1 MNLLFR
7 VLSRLSA
14 GKGST
19 VEPVI
24 RFNDDWKKLNV
35 EDKVKKQIITRT
47 SWENQSATYSEE
59 YYYGKII
66 LIDDGYAVVK
76 YKHLVT
82 LEREM
87 LKDLLWVSELEWKK
101 VRT

>member
-1 MNLLFR
+1 MNLLIR
-7 VLSRLSA
+7 ILSLLSDN
-14 GKGST
+14 KDCT

-24 RFNDDWKKLNV
+24 KFNDDWKNLNV
-35 EDKVKKQIITRT
+35 GDKVKKQIITRV

-66 LIDDGYAVVK
+66 LIDNGYAEVK
-76 YKHLVT
+76 YKHLRT

-87 LKDLLWVSELEWKK
+87 LKDLLCVSEFEWKK